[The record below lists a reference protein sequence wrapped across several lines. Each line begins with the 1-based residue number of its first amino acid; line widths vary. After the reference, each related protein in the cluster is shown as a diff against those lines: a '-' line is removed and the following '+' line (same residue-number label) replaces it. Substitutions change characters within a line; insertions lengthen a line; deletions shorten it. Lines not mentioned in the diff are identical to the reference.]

1 VFRRRKSAENEPELE
16 TELEAEATDVEDAE
30 ELDDEALDDD
40 ADADVDDE
48 AADRS
53 GGPYDLS
60 EVPDDGLARLDLGG
74 LRVPGVEGM
83 ELRLEVDEQA
93 DQVVAVSVVT
103 GDSAMQLMAFAA
115 PRTDGIWDDVR
126 GEIRANLA
134 GSGLVDE
141 VNGVFGRELHATLT
155 AADENGRTMM
165 QPVRFVGVDGPRW
178 FVRGLFSGA
187 AARETAAAAPL
198 EAVLRACVVVRGS
211 DPMAPGDPLPLHV
224 PTEVPEGMAQRDD
237 EASGGRR
244 TLPPPERGPE
254 ITEIR

>member
-1 VFRRRKSAENEPELE
+1 VFRRRKSSENEPEQPLDDQVDE
-16 TELEAEATDVEDAE
+16 DEDEDA
-30 ELDDEALDDD
+30 DEDSAT
-40 ADADVDDE
+40 ASEVGV
-48 AADRS
+48 DRS
-53 GGPYDLS
+53 AGPYDLA

-74 LRVPGVEGM
+74 LQVPGVEGM
-83 ELRLEVDEQA
+83 ELRLEVDEEA

-103 GDSAMQLMAFAA
+103 TDSALQLMAFAA

-126 GEIRANLA
+126 GEIRSNLA

-141 VNGVFGRELHATLT
+141 VNGTFGRELHATLT
-155 AADENGRTMM
+155 VTGEDGRSVM

-198 EAVLRACVVVRGS
+198 EAVLRSCVVVRGN
-211 DPMAPGDPLPLHV
+211 DAMAPGDALALHV
-224 PTEVPEGMAQRDD
+224 PSEVPEGMAQRDD
-237 EASGGRR
+237 AEGTRSRK
-244 TLPPPERGPE
+244 LPPPERGPE

>member
-16 TELEAEATDVEDAE
+16 TELEAEATDVEDGD
-30 ELDDEALDDD
+30 ELDEEALDS
-40 ADADVDDE
+40 ADEDEQADPV
-48 AADRS
+48 DRS

-187 AARETAAAAPL
+187 AARETAAAEPL

-224 PTEVPEGMAQRDD
+224 PTEVPEGMAQREDG
-237 EASGGRR
+237 AAGGRR

>member
-1 VFRRRKSAENEPELE
+1 VFRRRKSSENEPEVE
-16 TELEAEATDVEDAE
+16 VEVDAELEEPT
-30 ELDDEALDDD
+30 DDD
-40 ADADVDDE
+40 AEADASEETADAGDE
-48 AADRS
+48 VDRS
-53 GGPYDLS
+53 AGPYDLS

-74 LRVPGVEGM
+74 LQVPGVEGM
-83 ELRLEVDEQA
+83 ELRLEVDEEA
-93 DQVVAVSVVT
+93 DAVVAVSVVT
-103 GDSAMQLMAFAA
+103 GDSALQLMVFAA

-126 GEIRANLA
+126 GEIRSNLA

-155 AADENGRTMM
+155 VTGDNGKSMM

-178 FVRGLFSGA
+178 FLRGLFSGA

-224 PTEVPEGMAQRDD
+224 PNEVPEGIAQRA
-237 EASGGRR
+237 EPGESGSGRR
-244 TLPPPERGPE
+244 PLPPPERGPE

>member
-1 VFRRRKSAENEPELE
+1 MFRRRKSSENAPEADLE
-16 TELEAEATDVEDAE
+16 TEVEETLDDQSETDVPDG
-30 ELDDEALDDD
+30 DRMPSPGQDEA
-40 ADADVDDE
+40 
-48 AADRS
+48 RS
-53 GGPYDLS
+53 NGPYDVT

-74 LRVPGVEGM
+74 LQVPGVEGM
-83 ELRLEVDEQA
+83 ELRLEVDEEA

-103 GDSAMQLMAFAA
+103 ADSAVQLMVFAA

-141 VNGVFGRELHATLT
+141 VNGNFGRELHATLT
-155 AADENGRTMM
+155 VAGDNGKSVM

-198 EAVLRACVVVRGS
+198 EAVLRACVVVRGN

-224 PTEVPEGMAQRDD
+224 PTEVPEGMAQRDEPD
-237 EASGGRR
+237 GSDGSGRR
-244 TLPPPERGPE
+244 KLPPPERGPE